1 MNYKNNLLNF
11 TIIIYLSIIFWENI
25 PEETWIDSIVM
36 QVLYYIGVTYL
47 AIKYWKQLMELVNKE
62 TKKSN

>member
-1 MNYKNNLLNF
+1 LNYKNNLLNF